1 VPKFKFEIFSRLR
14 YNYSLQQGITMTA
27 LDQIAKPLVV
37 MPAYGR
43 TYKSREEVI
52 EAWKSGKDFKVVNGP
67 YCSVRDVAKL
77 GCSSV
82 WIDLVTSM
90 IRVE

>member
-1 VPKFKFEIFSRLR
+1 M
-14 YNYSLQQGITMTA
+14 NA
-27 LDQIAKPLVV
+27 LDQIAKPLIV

-43 TYKSREEVI
+43 DYKTRKDVV
-52 EAWKSGKDFKVVNGP
+52 EAWKSGHDFKVVNGP
-67 YCSVRDVAKL
+67 YCSIRDIAKL

>member
-1 VPKFKFEIFSRLR
+1 M
-14 YNYSLQQGITMTA
+14 NA

-43 TYKSREEVI
+43 DYKTRKDVI
-52 EAWKSGKDFKVVNGP
+52 QAWKSGQDFKIVNGP
-67 YCSVRDVAKL
+67 YCSIRDIAKL

>member
-1 VPKFKFEIFSRLR
+1 M
-14 YNYSLQQGITMTA
+14 NA
-27 LDQIAKPLVV
+27 LDQISKPLVV

-43 TYKSREEVI
+43 QYNSRDEVVR
-52 EAWKSGKDFKVVNGP
+52 AWKSGSDFKVVGGP